1 MHSQKTKNFF
11 VFMFPTILVLV
22 LVLVGPLIYSLIIS
36 FFNTSLKVQGI
47 GDFVGLGNYISS
59 LKDHYFISSS
69 LTTIKFT
76 VIVVIIEFLAGLAIA
91 LLLNTN
97 IKGKNIFFSIIIIP
111 MLITPIAVGLTWRL
125 LLHSNLGIVNY
136 LLSLIGIS
144 GKAWL
149 ADPKLALGTV
159 IFIDVWQQVPYMV
172 LVILAGLTTL
182 PAEPFEAAAIDGS
195 SRLQTF
201 FLITLPI
208 MMPTFM
214 VVILLRS
221 ITALKTYDLIYV
233 LTRGGPGITT
243 EVISYHIY
251 QQAFRYTEIGKASAM
266 SYLLLLF
273 IVPLAFLFVRLS
285 RNKMK

>member
-1 MHSQKTKNFF
+1 MRSRRNKNFII
-11 VFMFPTILVLV
+11 FMLPTVLILVLV
-22 LVLVGPLIYSLIIS
+22 LVSPLVYSFVIS
-36 FFNTSLKVQGI
+36 FFNTSLKVRGI
-47 GDFVGLGNYISS
+47 GDFVGLGNYISD
-59 LKDHYFISSS
+59 LKDPYFIGSS

-76 VIVVIIEFLAGLAIA
+76 VIVVIVEFLAGLAIA

-97 IKGKNIFFSIIIIP
+97 VKGKNIFFSIIIVP
-111 MLITPIAVGLTWRL
+111 MLITPIAVGLIWRL

-136 LLSLIGIS
+136 LLSLVGIT

-149 ADPKLALGTV
+149 ADPGLALGTV

-172 LVILAGLTTL
+172 LVILAGLATL
-182 PAEPFEAAAIDGS
+182 PTEPFEAAAIDGS
-195 SRLQTF
+195 TRLQTF
-201 FLITLPI
+201 FMITMPI

-214 VVILLRS
+214 VVILLRA

-233 LTRGGPGITT
+233 LTRGGPGTTT

-251 QQAFRYTEIGKASAM
+251 QQAFRYTEIGKASSM

-273 IVPLAFLFVRLS
+273 IVPIAFLFVRLS
-285 RNKMK
+285 KSKTK